1 MFRSEMLIL
10 IVIIA
15 AGAAAIGLGALFLP
29 DLTRGFVAFFEPG
42 LGLKTASI
50 ISVVIAFAAL
60 IVMAVVAGDGLIGEL
75 QYMIAGFFAFFV
87 FFTLFIAW
95 VF

>member
-1 MFRSEMLIL
+1 MLIL
-10 IVIIA
+10 ILGIVA
-15 AGAAAIGLGALFLP
+15 FAVVVVLGAVFLP
-29 DLTRGFVAFFEPG
+29 DLTRGFVAFFAPG

-50 ISVVIAFAAL
+50 ISVVVTFIAL
-60 IVMAVVAGDGLIGEL
+60 IVMAIAAGDGLIGEL

>member
-1 MFRSEMLIL
+1 MLIL
-10 IVIIA
+10 ILGIA
-15 AGAAAIGLGALFLP
+15 AAAAAVVLAAVFLP
-29 DLTRGFVAFFEPG
+29 DMAQGFAEFFAPG
-42 LGLKTASI
+42 LGLRTASI
-50 ISVVIAFAAL
+50 VSVAVAFVAL
-60 IVMAVVAGDGLIGEL
+60 IAMAIAAGDGLLGEL